1 MTWVPFPTALLASQL
16 TSPGQRIAAIV
27 YAGSFF
33 VIAIIFNLMWR
44 HACKARL
51 VREHLDV
58 DAITRQYAAGP
69 VLYAALVGIGALNGV
84 LCLIVSAAIAIY
96 FLLPPR
102 LWRKQQTSGV
112 TASAS

>member
-1 MTWVPFPTALLASQL
+1 
-16 TSPGQRIAAIV
+16 V

-44 HACKARL
+44 YACRHKL

-58 DAITRQYAAGP
+58 HAITRQYAAGP
-69 VLYAALVGIGALNGV
+69 ILYALLVVIGAFSGLA
-84 LCLIVSAAIAIY
+84 CLVVSAAIAVY

-102 LWRKQQTSGV
+102 LWRKQP
-112 TASAS
+112 A